1 MMERLKIVGWI
12 LVLSL
17 MGLLVFSCG
26 KKVGDKKEKTFVVKE
41 EPISTSLYFPGTLAP
56 ISTVAVTS
64 PVDGHVS
71 HLRFSYG
78 LPVKKGQE
86 LVAIASNRAAEAY
99 QKAISE
105 YLQRKSDYMT
115 NSISFEGDT
124 ALYKAGIISRE
135 NYFSAKSS
143 HETTVLN
150 FYQAKFA
157 LEKILAQM
165 KIESTEILAL
175 NLSEMTKVQ
184 KLLNQKF
191 THIVVPSPTDGIA
204 LFPVAADGGGSG
216 DKEKTG
222 KLTPGSDLKAGQ
234 LMLFVGDLSGLQA
247 TINVSEVDVNQ
258 IKPGMK
264 ATLTGDAFPGV
275 TLVGFVVSVAS
286 QANPDSNSQGNLAQF
301 TAVIK
306 IPKITPKEAS
316 VIRVG
321 MTSKIKI
328 TFEQGRKIV
337 VPLSAIITQNGQSFL
352 MLVEKSGEHKLVPVT
367 VGNTTTSGI
376 IILEGVSPGA
386 RVVLHD

>member
-1 MMERLKIVGWI
+1 MERLKMTAWI
-12 LVLSL
+12 FALLL
-17 MGLLVFSCG
+17 MSLLVFSCG
-26 KKVGDKKEKTFVVKE
+26 KKSANGKEKTFLVKE

-115 NSISFEGDT
+115 NSISFDGDT

-135 NYFSAKSS
+135 TYFAAKSS

-157 LEKILAQM
+157 LEKILEQM
-165 KIESTEILAL
+165 KIDSAGILAL

-191 THIVVPSPTDGIA
+191 THIVVASPTDGVA
-204 LFPVAADGGGSG
+204 LFPVPGNGGS
-216 DKEKTG
+216 DNKEKTG

-258 IKPGMK
+258 IKSGMK

-275 TLVGFVVSVAS
+275 TLVGSVVSVSS
-286 QANPDSNSQGNLAQF
+286 QANPDSGSQGNLAQF
-301 TAVIK
+301 TALIK
-306 IPKITPKEAS
+306 IPKITPQEAAI
-316 VIRVG
+316 IRVG

-328 TFEQGRKIV
+328 KFEQGKKIV
-337 VPLSAIITQNGQSFL
+337 VPLSAIVTKEGQSFV
-352 MLVEKSGEHKLVPVT
+352 MVVSPSGEHKKVPVT
-367 VGNTTTSGI
+367 VGSTTANGI
-376 IILEGVSPGA
+376 IILNGVSPGA
-386 RVVLHD
+386 RVVLND